1 LDVSEQEVSV
11 ENIEKLKA
19 LTEPRSIAVV
29 GASPRVG
36 SISRIIFSNIL
47 MGGFS
52 GIVFPVN
59 PKRSSVMG
67 VKAYPSVAAIGQPVD
82 LAVIVVKRD
91 FVPLVMEDCAKAGVR
106 SVVVITAGFREI
118 GPKGAEVEE
127 KVKKIAADNGI
138 SLVGPNCLGV
148 INTDPL
154 IRLNATFAGEAP
166 QVGNIAM
173 ISQSGALG
181 VAALEYAKTAGIGLS
196 KFFSVGNKAGVT
208 ENDLL
213 RLLQQDKSTDVILMY
228 LEDIDNHKEFV
239 ELARE
244 ITGDKLNPKP
254 IIAIKAGRTRAGARA
269 VQSHTGSLAG
279 SERAYES
286 IFSQAGIIRVQT
298 MEELFNTAVAF
309 AHQPM
314 PKGKRIAIVTNG
326 GGAGVMATDSAIS
339 EGLEVPRLD
348 KATTQR
354 LESFLPA
361 EAGLSNPIDVL
372 GDATED
378 RYYIAI
384 RSALEDPNVDGLLV
398 IVIPQLSAPM
408 ERVAKII
415 AEVAP
420 DYGKPV
426 LVSMMSLGDITDVLK
441 ILDEKGIPNYRL
453 PEAATRAMARL
464 GKFAEWLNRPRT
476 PVTKFD
482 DVNFDRARS
491 IIDQAKK
498 EDRSFLFEYE
508 SHDVMS
514 SYGIPVLPG
523 KVATSGAQALE
534 IAKEIDAPVALKIV
548 SPQILHKVD
557 VGGVLLNCQPK
568 DAEKCFDELIAR
580 VKKNK
585 PDAEIKGVFV
595 QKMAAKGHEMIL
607 GMKRD
612 PRFGPLVMIG
622 TGGIYVEVFHDVS
635 FRLAP
640 IRPLSAHTMLE
651 QTMGYKLLKGF
662 RGEPRSDIEAIEEGI
677 LRLSQLSLDLEDISE
692 LDINP
697 LFVYEEGNGIVA
709 ADARILL

>member
-1 LDVSEQEVSV
+1 MHE
-11 ENIEKLKA
+11 IEKLKA
-19 LTEPRSIAVV
+19 IIEPRSVAVV
-29 GASPRVG
+29 GASPRPG
-36 SISRIIFSNIL
+36 SISRTIFSNIL
-47 MGGFS
+47 MGGFT
-52 GIVFPVN
+52 GIVYPVN

-67 VKAYPSVAAIGQPVD
+67 VKTYPSVSAIGEPVD
-82 LAVIVVKRD
+82 LAVIVVKREI
-91 FVPLVMEDCAKAGVR
+91 VPHVLEDCAKANVR
-106 SVVVITAGFREI
+106 AAVVITAGFKEI
-118 GPKGAEVEE
+118 GPEGARLEAQ
-127 KVKKIAADNGI
+127 VKKIAQDAGI

-154 IRLNATFAGEAP
+154 VKLNATFAGEAP
-166 QVGNIAM
+166 DVGNIAM

-213 RLLQQDKSTDVILMY
+213 RLLQVDKSTDVILMY
-228 LEDIDNHKEFV
+228 LEDIDNHREFI

-279 SERAYES
+279 SEEAYES
-286 IFSQAGIIRVQT
+286 IFTQAGIIRVQT

-309 AHQPM
+309 AHQPI
-314 PKGKRIAIVTNG
+314 PKGNRIAIVTNG

-339 EGLEVPRLD
+339 EGLEVPKLAD
-348 KATTQR
+348 TTIQR
-354 LESFLPA
+354 LKSFLPP
-361 EAGLSNPIDVL
+361 EAGMMNPIDVL

-384 RSALEDPNVDGLLV
+384 RSALEDPNVDGLIV

-408 ERVAKII
+408 ERVAKVIT
-415 AEVAP
+415 EVAP

-426 LVSMMSLGDITDVLK
+426 LVSMMSLGDISKVTK

-464 GKFAEWLNRPRT
+464 GQFAQWLNRPRT
-476 PVTKFD
+476 PIMHFD
-482 DVNFDRARS
+482 DVDKEGAMA
-491 IIDQAKK
+491 IIKQAK
-498 EDRSFLFEYE
+498 EEGRTFLYEYE
-508 SHDVMS
+508 SHQVMNA
-514 SYGIPVLPG
+514 YGIPVLPG
-523 KVATSGAQALE
+523 KVATDPSKAKE
-534 IAKEIDAPVALKIV
+534 IAKEIGPKVALKIV
-548 SPQILHKVD
+548 SPQVLHKVD
-557 VGGVLLNCQPK
+557 VGGVILNVDVEDVEDK
-568 DAEKCFDELIAR
+568 FNELIER
-580 VKKNK
+580 IKSNR
-585 PDAEIKGVFV
+585 PEAEIKGVYI
-595 QKMAAKGHEMIL
+595 QKMAKKGHEMIL

-612 PRFGPLVMIG
+612 PRFGPLVMVG

-640 IRPLSAHTMLE
+640 IRPLSARTMVE
-651 QTMGYKLLKGF
+651 QIRGYRLLSGF
-662 RGEPRSDIEAIEEGI
+662 RGQKKADIDALVNAI
-677 LRLSQLSLDLEDISE
+677 LRLSQLSLELEDISE
-692 LDINP
+692 LDLNP
-697 LFVYEEGNGIVA
+697 VFVYDEGEGIVT

>member
-1 LDVSEQEVSV
+1 MFD
-11 ENIEKLKA
+11 IEKLKA
-19 LTEPRSIAVV
+19 ITEPRSIAVV
-29 GASPRVG
+29 GASPRPG
-36 SISRIIFSNIL
+36 SISRTIFSNIL

-59 PKRSSVMG
+59 PKRSSVLG
-67 VKAYPSVAAIGQPVD
+67 VKAYPSVSAIGEPVD

-91 FVPLVMEDCAKAGVR
+91 LVPAIMEDCARAQVR
-106 SVVVITAGFREI
+106 AAIVITAGFREI
-118 GPKGAEVEE
+118 GPEGAKVETQ
-127 KVKKIAADNGI
+127 VKKIAADNGI

-154 IRLNATFAGEAP
+154 IRLNATFAGDTP

-244 ITGDKLNPKP
+244 ITGDKMNPKP

-309 AHQPM
+309 AHQPV
-314 PKGKRIAIVTNG
+314 PKGNRIAIVTNG

-348 KATTQR
+348 PSTVQR
-354 LESFLPA
+354 LKSFLPP
-361 EAGLSNPIDVL
+361 EAGISNPIDVL

-384 RSALEDPNVDGLLV
+384 RSALEDPNVDGLIV

-415 AEVAP
+415 TEVAP

-426 LVSMMSLGDITDVLK
+426 LVSMMSLGDISDVLK
-441 ILDEKGIPNYRL
+441 VLDEKGIPNYRL

-464 GKFAEWLNRPRT
+464 GKFAQWLNRPRT
-476 PVTKFD
+476 PVTTFD
-482 DVNFDRARS
+482 DVDRERAAAVIAKAR
-491 IIDQAKK
+491 Q
-498 EDRSFLFEYE
+498 EGRNFLFEYE
-508 SHDVMS
+508 SHDVMNC
-514 SYGIPVLPG
+514 YGIPVLPG
-523 KVATSGAQALE
+523 RVATSGDEA
-534 IAKEIDAPVALKIV
+534 IAIARELDSPVALKVV

-557 VGGVLLNCQPK
+557 VQGVTLNCEPE
-568 DAEKCFDELIAR
+568 DAGREFDELIKR

-585 PDAEIKGVFV
+585 PEAEIKGVFV

-640 IRPLSAHTMLE
+640 IRPLSARTMLE
-651 QTMGYKLLKGF
+651 QIRGYKLLKGF
-662 RGEPRSDIEAIEEGI
+662 RGEPRSDLDALQEGI
-677 LRLSQLSLDLEDISE
+677 LRLSQLSLELDGISE

-697 LFVYEEGNGIVA
+697 LFVYPEGRGIVA
-709 ADARILL
+709 ADARILLFDK